1 MTTNATDKPKA
12 KAKAKDDETTAPD
25 IKGKVSNILDQ
36 LPADVLEKF
45 YQNSQHIINESKAKA
60 IVDDAK
66 AKLAD
71 LGYEANIEYY
81 QAGQRPQRGPGRP
94 RKVRADDDTPAKQRK
109 AKSPTRSGRGRP
121 GRTDA
126 DEKYDGARVAKM
138 LKSYKR
144 DNGLTISALAD
155 KCGVSQP
162 AIIKWLNGSSVPT
175 GDNLARAAKLVG
187 A

>member
-1 MTTNATDKPKA
+1 
-12 KAKAKDDETTAPD
+12 
-25 IKGKVSNILDQ
+25 
-36 LPADVLEKF
+36 
-45 YQNSQHIINESKAKA
+45 
-60 IVDDAK
+60 
-66 AKLAD
+66 
-71 LGYEANIEYY
+71 
-81 QAGQRPQRGPGRP
+81 
-94 RKVRADDDTPAKQRK
+94 
-109 AKSPTRSGRGRP
+109 
-121 GRTDA
+121 
-126 DEKYDGARVAKM
+126 M